1 MLMGAGIVGGI
12 LLFPGLFAISS
23 MPLPLFV
30 MTLIWMAGAI
40 PVFYGMCKL
49 IGKLFNRFL

>member
-1 MLMGAGIVGGI
+1 MRVDGIVGGI